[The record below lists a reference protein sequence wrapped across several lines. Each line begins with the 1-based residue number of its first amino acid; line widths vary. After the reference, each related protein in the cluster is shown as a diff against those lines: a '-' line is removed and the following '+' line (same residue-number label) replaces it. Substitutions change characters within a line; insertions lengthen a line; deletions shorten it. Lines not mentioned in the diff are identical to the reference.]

1 MRTCP
6 PSGWARKPASLAAR
20 DGSRQVPLTPGA
32 VLVER
37 TFMLFLGVALSI
49 QRPMRLACPSCA
61 ISRVITPYVHVIQ
74 SGLKLRG
81 YRRGEVV

>member
-1 MRTCP
+1 
-6 PSGWARKPASLAAR
+6 
-20 DGSRQVPLTPGA
+20 
-32 VLVER
+32 
-37 TFMLFLGVALSI
+37 MLFLGVALSI